1 MDRHELTELHFITP
15 IENLPSIMARGIL
28 CHRRAAALAPTSIAM
43 AEVQDRRRIKKVP
56 QGRALHDYANLYV
69 NARNPMLYK
78 RLSQRHEICVLSV
91 SPDVLDIPGTVVSD
105 QNAAS
110 DYVRFAAA
118 PAGLSVVDKAAT
130 FAAYWTHPDDL
141 IAEWRHKAQMCAE
154 VLVPDCAP
162 ATHIK
167 GAYVASPQAHD
178 AVNALNVGLVV
189 KINKTLFFS

>member
-1 MDRHELTELHFITP
+1 MNSPSSISSRQSRTFLRSWRAESYATGGRRPSRRRLSPWRKSRTDAASRKSRRGGRFTITP
-15 IENLPSIMARGIL
+15 TSTPTPEFDALQATEPKARNLRAERL
-28 CHRRAAALAPTSIAM
+28 ARRARHSG
-43 AEVQDRRRIKKVP
+43 DRRLGPECR
-56 QGRALHDYANLYV
+56 G
-69 NARNPMLYK
+69 
-78 RLSQRHEICVLSV
+78 
-91 SPDVLDIPGTVVSD
+91 
-105 QNAAS
+105 

-162 ATHIK
+162 ATYIK